1 MLITACNNQKIPA
14 VTLLLLPLACLCLPP
29 SIIHWFG
36 HSFIHD
42 FTHSMKHREISVLS
56 SLLLS
61 SWMAN
66 DPKSAEIPCTEITS
80 QHKIRLFK
88 KWKGPRHFLWH
99 IFSRFCLCLLP
110 SIIHWFNTS
119 FIHKMLHWRTMKTLY
134 RVGYNAV
141 YFLVWGWHMIEK
153 MLKWVRMLNRSR
165 SEIFVTKADLNFLSK
180 P

>member
-1 MLITACNNQKIPA
+1 MITKLQANAQSMLITACNNQKIPA

-66 DPKSAEIPCTEITS
+66 DPK
-80 QHKIRLFK
+80 
-88 KWKGPRHFLWH
+88 
-99 IFSRFCLCLLP
+99 
-110 SIIHWFNTS
+110 
-119 FIHKMLHWRTMKTLY
+119 
-134 RVGYNAV
+134 
-141 YFLVWGWHMIEK
+141 
-153 MLKWVRMLNRSR
+153 MLKYRALKLQANTKLGYSR
-165 SEIFVTKADLNFLSK
+165 SEKAQDTSCDTSFPVFVSVSFHPSSTGSTLRSFIRCFIDARWKLCIEWATMLFTS
-180 P
+180 